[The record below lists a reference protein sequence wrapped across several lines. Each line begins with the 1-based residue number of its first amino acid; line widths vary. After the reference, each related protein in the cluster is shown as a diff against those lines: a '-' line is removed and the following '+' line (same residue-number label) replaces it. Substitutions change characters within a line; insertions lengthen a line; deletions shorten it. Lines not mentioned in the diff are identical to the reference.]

1 MELPAEISTKRE
13 AILEMAAR
21 HGARNVRIFG
31 SALRGD
37 FGDKSDVDLLVE
49 MESDRTFFDRAA
61 LKEDLESLLGRPVDV
76 LTEDSIY
83 WLLKRKIIR
92 EARAL

>member
-31 SALRGD
+31 SALHGD
-37 FGDKSDVDLLVE
+37 FGDESDVDLLVE